1 MKMIYE
7 NLMQRTTAMYK
18 FRVLIVILVA
28 LFVVFANACTSEL
41 ILEGKSSQ
49 ISYPQKPKGEAE
61 FSVSASQEFEPV
73 AWRIMRFS
81 HR

>member
-7 NLMQRTTAMYK
+7 NWMQRTTAMYK

-41 ILEGKSSQ
+41 MLDGKSSQ
-49 ISYPQKPKGEAE
+49 ISKPKDEIQ
-61 FSVSASQEFEPV
+61 FSASASQEFEPV